1 MKKVLFSLV
10 LVALT
15 FQGCY
20 LTTVDSGEVGV
31 QVSAGTVSDKPVT
44 EGLAWTLMPLTTL
57 DRYNVKAKLLE
68 MSGENG
74 NDTPEVINDGAVTI
88 ITDKGMPIPIDVT
101 ILYKLKDSCAPYI
114 RKEFGKD
121 VTWDNSII
129 VPNARDIVKDVIG
142 KDSADIYALNQNRE
156 KYAALIKTGLENKAN
171 TALKNQ
177 CITVEMVSVKDIHIP
192 KEFMDTIMKKNQME
206 EESRRTELQV
216 KKARAEAEI
225 EIARAEGTSKAQLAL
240 AKSIT
245 PEMIKWKELV
255 NTSNAIQKWDGKLH
269 TTNMS
274 NAVPFVNVK

>member
-1 MKKVLFSLV
+1 MSKVLFSLV

-31 QVSAGTVSDKPVT
+31 QVSAGTASDKPVT

-156 KYAALIKTGLENKAN
+156 KYAALIKTGLEHKAN

-192 KEFMDTIMKKNQME
+192 KDFMDTIMKKNQMDE
-206 EESRRTELQV
+206 ELS
-216 KKARAEAEI
+216 
-225 EIARAEGTSKAQLAL
+225 
-240 AKSIT
+240 
-245 PEMIKWKELV
+245 
-255 NTSNAIQKWDGKLH
+255 
-269 TTNMS
+269 
-274 NAVPFVNVK
+274 

>member
-31 QVSAGTVSDKPVT
+31 QVAAGTVSDKPVT

-74 NDTPEVINDGAVTI
+74 SDTPEVINDGAVTI

-216 KKARAEAEI
+216 KKAKAEAEI

-245 PEMIKWKELV
+245 PEMIKWKELE
-255 NTSNAIQKWDGKLH
+255 NTSNAIQKWDGKLP

>member
-31 QVSAGTVSDKPVT
+31 QVAAGTVSDKPVT

-216 KKARAEAEI
+216 KKAKAEAEI

-245 PEMIKWKELV
+245 PEMIKWKELE
-255 NTSNAIQKWDGKLH
+255 NTSNAIQKWDGKLP
-269 TTNMS
+269 TTNMG

>member
-31 QVSAGTVSDKPVT
+31 QVAAGTVSDKPVT

-156 KYAALIKTGLENKAN
+156 KYAALIKAGLENKAN

-245 PEMIKWKELV
+245 PEMIKWKELE
-255 NTSNAIQKWDGKLH
+255 NTSNAIQKWDGKLP

>member
-31 QVSAGTVSDKPVT
+31 QVAAGTVSDKPVT

-88 ITDKGMPIPIDVT
+88 ITDKGMPIPIDVS

-216 KKARAEAEI
+216 KKAKAEAEI

-245 PEMIKWKELV
+245 PEMIKWKELE
-255 NTSNAIQKWDGKLH
+255 NTSNAIQKWDGKLP
-269 TTNMS
+269 TTNMG

>member
-31 QVSAGTVSDKPVT
+31 QVAAGTVSDKPVT

-88 ITDKGMPIPIDVT
+88 ITDKGMPIPIDVS

-216 KKARAEAEI
+216 KKAKAEAEI

-245 PEMIKWKELV
+245 PEMIKWKELE
-255 NTSNAIQKWDGKLH
+255 NTSNAIQKWDGKLP
-269 TTNMS
+269 TTNMG
-274 NAVPFVNVK
+274 NVVPFVNVK

>member
-1 MKKVLFSLV
+1 MKKVLFSLA

-74 NDTPEVINDGAVTI
+74 RDTPEVINDGAVTI

-156 KYAALIKTGLENKAN
+156 KYAALIKAGLENKAN

-245 PEMIKWKELV
+245 PEMIKWKELE
-255 NTSNAIQKWDGKLH
+255 NTSNAIQKWDGKLP
-269 TTNMS
+269 TTNMG
-274 NAVPFVNVK
+274 NVVPFVNVK